1 MVGLEKLPEECI
13 AYVLSLTSPKDAC
26 RSALVSSAFGSAVH
40 SQVVWERFLPSDH
53 RDIISRSVSPITFSS
68 KKELYFCLCD
78 SPIFLD
84 DGNLSF
90 AINKLNGKKCLMLGA
105 RRLLI
110 AWGDTPTYWDWISVP
125 HSRFGEVG
133 YLRSVCWLEIYGRM
147 EMRSLSPNTAYA
159 GYLVYMFSEE
169 ATNYEGTGRNHYE
182 AFPVKLSVKFFGNE
196 ETLIESHDEE
206 DAELLLS
213 TRRTAADAAA
223 SMDYSVGNKRQR
235 FPMERN
241 DGWMEIEIG
250 EFYCGQSDN
259 DNCLVQVGVKEIE
272 SGSWKFGLVIHGIE
286 IRPIQP
292 KPN

>member
-1 MVGLEKLPEECI
+1 MC
-13 AYVLSLTSPKDAC
+13 
-26 RSALVSSAFGSAVH
+26 
-40 SQVVWERFLPSDH
+40 
-53 RDIISRSVSPITFSS
+53 
-68 KKELYFCLCD
+68 
-78 SPIFLD
+78 
-84 DGNLSF
+84 
-90 AINKLNGKKCLMLGA
+90 
-105 RRLLI
+105 
-110 AWGDTPTYWDWISVP
+110 
-125 HSRFGEVG
+125 RFGEVA

-169 ATNYEGTGRNHYE
+169 ATDYVGTGRNYYE
-182 AFPVKLSVKFFGNE
+182 TFPVKLSVKFFGNE
-196 ETLIESHDEE
+196 ETLIEAHDEKG
-206 DAELLLS
+206 AELLLS
-213 TRRTAADAAA
+213 TRRTTADAAA
-223 SMDYSVGNKRQR
+223 SVDYSVGNKRQR

-259 DNCLVQVGVKEIE
+259 DNCLVEVGVKEIE

>member
-1 MVGLEKLPEECI
+1 MVGLERLPEECI
-13 AYVLSLTSPKDAC
+13 AHVLSLTSPKDAC
-26 RSALVSSAFGSAVH
+26 RSALVSSAFGSAAQ

-53 RDIISRSVSPITFSS
+53 RDIISRSVSPVTFSS
-68 KKELYFCLCD
+68 NKELYFRLCD

-90 AINKLNGKKCLMLGA
+90 AIDKLSGKKCLMLGA

-110 AWGDTPTYWDWISVP
+110 AWGDTPIYWEWISVP
-125 HSRFGEVG
+125 HSRFAEVA
-133 YLRSVCWLEIYGRM
+133 YLHSVCWLEIYGRL

-169 ATNYEGTGRNHYE
+169 ATNYAGTGQNYYE
-182 AFPVKLSVKFFGNE
+182 TFPVKLSVKFFENDE
-196 ETLIESHDEE
+196 NLIEARDE
-206 DAELLLS
+206 DVAELLIS
-213 TRRTAADAAA
+213 TRMPAAAA
-223 SMDYSVGNKRQR
+223 SSMNSSVEKRQR
-235 FPMERN
+235 FPMERD

-250 EFYCGQSDN
+250 EFYSGQSD
-259 DNCLVQVGVKEIE
+259 DDYCLVEMGVKEIE
-272 SGSWKFGLVIHGIE
+272 SGSWKFGLVIHDIE